1 MERTVANLN
10 IEYFRQKLETEKDET
25 KRRTLVQL
33 LSEEQAKI
41 GCTYRKI
48 RGQDRRSTTRVW
60 SRHFPSVL
68 SSLPTRLAR
77 PGPRFVPAP
86 KGFARGWLFPG
97 ASRTSFCS
105 KNFRRLPMNASLFY
119 AGRATHLKIVAVS
132 LVCVIVVVLVG
143 HNAKTSDTT
152 AQDLSAVV
160 KAGQPAK
167 YAGQERQTSISVK

>member
-1 MERTVANLN
+1 
-10 IEYFRQKLETEKDET
+10 
-25 KRRTLVQL
+25 
-33 LSEEQAKI
+33 
-41 GCTYRKI
+41 
-48 RGQDRRSTTRVW
+48 
-60 SRHFPSVL
+60 
-68 SSLPTRLAR
+68 
-77 PGPRFVPAP
+77 
-86 KGFARGWLFPG
+86 
-97 ASRTSFCS
+97 
-105 KNFRRLPMNASLFY
+105 MNASLFY

>member
-1 MERTVANLN
+1 
-10 IEYFRQKLETEKDET
+10 
-25 KRRTLVQL
+25 
-33 LSEEQAKI
+33 
-41 GCTYRKI
+41 
-48 RGQDRRSTTRVW
+48 
-60 SRHFPSVL
+60 
-68 SSLPTRLAR
+68 
-77 PGPRFVPAP
+77 
-86 KGFARGWLFPG
+86 
-97 ASRTSFCS
+97 
-105 KNFRRLPMNASLFY
+105 MNASLFH